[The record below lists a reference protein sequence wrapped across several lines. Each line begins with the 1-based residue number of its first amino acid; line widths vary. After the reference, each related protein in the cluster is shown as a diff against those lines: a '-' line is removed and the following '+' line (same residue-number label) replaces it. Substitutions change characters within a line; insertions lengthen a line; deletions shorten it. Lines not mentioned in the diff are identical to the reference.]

1 MRMLLLTACI
11 LPCVVSAQNWCPPGA
26 TWVHDYADYM
36 MNRFGVTR
44 VVYEGDS
51 LVGGFTAQKLRE
63 TNVIAPWGSTDFQSY
78 TYPPM
83 FTWYNDDVV
92 HVWDAFTGTFDT
104 LMWFSAEPGDHWL
117 PPHISDDPFY
127 RLQVL
132 DTSTV
137 VIDGEPLRQL
147 IVQLGDWDGIPPD
160 TLRERL
166 GFSLSYLNGWSWFAT
181 DMPWAGLRCY
191 RDVEISYTRPNVS
204 DCGYTLSI
212 EESIGESIGQPMPNP
227 GTDSFTINLPPGAWT
242 IDVLDA
248 LGRIHITRAKLT
260 GTATIATAHLPSGAY
275 VIRVEG
281 ADGSRTS
288 LRWIK
293 E

>member
-11 LPCVVSAQNWCPPGA
+11 LPCVVSAQSWCPPGA

-44 VVYEGDS
+44 VVYEDDS

-63 TNVIAPWGSTDFQSY
+63 TNVIAPWGSTDFQSH
-78 TYPPM
+78 TFPPM
-83 FTWYNDDVV
+83 LTWYNDDVV

-104 LMWFSAEPGDHWL
+104 LMWFSAEPGDHWS
-117 PPHISDDPFY
+117 PPHFWDDPFY

-166 GFSLSYLNGWSWFAT
+166 GFSLSYMNGWSWFAT

-191 RDVEISYTRPNVS
+191 RDAEISYTRPNVS

-212 EESIGESIGQPMPNP
+212 EESIGESIGQPVPNP

-248 LGRIHITRAKLT
+248 LGRRMLTTRSNSERLDVDATALALGTYLVRISGATGNSITRLWTKQ
-260 GTATIATAHLPSGAY
+260 
-275 VIRVEG
+275 
-281 ADGSRTS
+281 
-288 LRWIK
+288 
-293 E
+293 